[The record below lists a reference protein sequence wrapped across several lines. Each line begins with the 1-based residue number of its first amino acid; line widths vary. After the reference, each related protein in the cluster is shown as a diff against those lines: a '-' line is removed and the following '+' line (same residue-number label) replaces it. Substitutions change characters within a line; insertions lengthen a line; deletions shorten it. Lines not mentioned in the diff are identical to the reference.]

1 MQSGF
6 DPPPPP
12 QNPPPPGYP
21 PPPAQ
26 NPYAPYAQY
35 PQMSPPPG
43 YQQGYPPGYGGNPYG
58 YGYVRPTE
66 NKAVTALVLGI
77 VSIFCSFGFLTGIPA
92 IILGVMSKRDID
104 RSAGTLGGGGMAIG
118 GIVLGGLGSLIMV
131 VYAGLMVTGFAMAA
145 HAAKTVPTA
154 PFPTYTPPVFPVPT
168 ATATG
173 GTLGGGAVASTTMH
187 GNVKVVSLGAGR
199 PLQDQLVDLRT
210 SEIADGRLPIVETTA
225 SWCTACKEIEATID
239 DPLIQKALD
248 NVTLVKVDVDE
259 FGSELSG
266 LKMETNAIP
275 FFYKI
280 DSTARATD
288 AISGDEWD
296 DNTAANEAPV
306 LGPFA
311 KGTLKK
317 RRHPSPVGTS
327 L

>member
-1 MQSGF
+1 MA
-6 DPPPPP
+6 PA
-12 QNPPPPGYP
+12 PGY
-21 PPPAQ
+21 
-26 NPYAPYAQY
+26 NPGYAP
-35 PQMSPPPG
+35 
-43 YQQGYPPGYGGNPYG
+43 GGYG
-58 YGYVRPTE
+58 YGYVQPTE
-66 NKAVTALVLGI
+66 SKAVTALVLGL
-77 VSIFCSFGFLTGIPA
+77 VSLFCFGPLTGIPA

-104 RSAGTLGGGGMAIG
+104 RSGGALGGGGFAIGGIVTGSLSTLLSIFWVGAMVAGMVSAAHAAKTIATAPFPTYPGPTFPVPTPTVTGTAGTLGGG
-118 GIVLGGLGSLIMV
+118 
-131 VYAGLMVTGFAMAA
+131 T
-145 HAAKTVPTA
+145 
-154 PFPTYTPPVFPVPT
+154 
-168 ATATG
+168 
-173 GTLGGGAVASTTMH
+173 VASTTMH
-187 GNVKVVSLGAGR
+187 GTVKVVALGAGR

-225 SWCTACKEIEATID
+225 AWCTACKEIESTLD
-239 DPLIQKALD
+239 DPLLQRALS

-296 DNTAANEAPV
+296 DNTAVNEAPV

>member
-12 QNPPPPGYP
+12 GNPPPPGYP
-21 PPPAQ
+21 PPPPPLQGQ

-35 PQMSPPPG
+35 PQMSPA
-43 YQQGYPPGYGGNPYG
+43 PGYGPGANPYG

-66 NKAVTALVLGI
+66 NKAVTSLVLGI
-77 VSIFCSFGFLTGIPA
+77 VSLFCFGPLTGIPA
-92 IILGVMSKRDID
+92 IILGVMSKREID
-104 RSAGTLGGGGMAIG
+104 RSAGALGGTGMAIG
-118 GIVLGGLGSLIMV
+118 GILTGAAATLMSLFWIGAMV
-131 VYAGLMVTGFAMAA
+131 VGMVGAA
-145 HAAKTVPTA
+145 HAAKSIPTG
-154 PFPTYTPPVFPVPT
+154 PYPTYTPPVFPVPT
-168 ATATG
+168 ATG
-173 GTLGGGAVASTTMH
+173 SGMLSGGGGPVASTTMH
-187 GNVKVVSLGAGR
+187 GNVKVISLGGGR
-199 PLQDQLVDLRT
+199 PLQDQLVDLRV
-210 SEIADGRLPIVETTA
+210 SEIAEGRLPIVETTA